1 MATKPTQWWCRL
13 NAQYFQQDEKTSCSD
28 DEGWLTV
35 PSILGIGKCKSW
47 MDSMIDQNDHNAE
60 LIVDFDDDYENGEVT
75 AADFGLIIC
84 NGIRRAR
91 LRIP

>member
-1 MATKPTQWWCRL
+1 
-13 NAQYFQQDEKTSCSD
+13 
-28 DEGWLTV
+28 
-35 PSILGIGKCKSW
+35 